1 MLLDLD
7 LVTLSGRIWAEGGGI
22 LDSDTLLDCETL
34 VTLLD
39 FEAVEDFDTLEEDT
53 IFEDTAHSSCFS
65 SLG

>member
-7 LVTLSGRIWAEGGGI
+7 LVTLSGRMWAEGEGKLG
-22 LDSDTLLDCETL
+22 SDTLLDCETL

-53 IFEDTAHSSCFS
+53 IFEDTTHSSCFS